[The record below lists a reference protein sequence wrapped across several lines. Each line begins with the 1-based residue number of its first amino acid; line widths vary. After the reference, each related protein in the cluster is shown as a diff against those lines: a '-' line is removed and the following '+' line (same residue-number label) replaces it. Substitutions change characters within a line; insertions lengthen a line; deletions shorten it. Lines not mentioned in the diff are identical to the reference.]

1 MSQKEDNR
9 VLDEELSKGIYVTYY
24 DVADRL
30 IKDTSDTDTLEKIK
44 GRLKKHISRDSRLKG
59 VLDYKNRKNGRAG
72 LKYKPGY
79 ENYLK
84 YLEAKKDI
92 EKMSGIEKRIYST
105 IGLDLLL
112 DQRNTEC
119 TKIEFECVRNL
130 KKADYVKK
138 MATWILEN
146 KVLDITY
153 IDKKNSEHQVVFHP
167 QFLREYNNRWAVYGK
182 CEEME
187 NYPTCIRIDSIVN
200 LSLLPKEKG
209 IIYKEAEPHYYRDY
223 FKDII
228 GFTKNKNSKVQDV
241 YFLTNNREVHNL
253 IKTKPFHES
262 QEELEQWSDESQ
274 HGKFVLHI
282 IPNIELRTKL
292 LSYGSGITMLGNGW
306 FQREY
311 KEEIKK
317 MAEFY
322 KNKE

>member
-30 IKDTSDTDTLEKIK
+30 IKDPNDTVALYKCVS
-44 GRLKKHISRDSRLKG
+44 RLKKHISRDSRLKG

-79 ENYLK
+79 EHYLK

-317 MAEFY
+317 MAELY

>member
-1 MSQKEDNR
+1 
-9 VLDEELSKGIYVTYY
+9 
-24 DVADRL
+24 
-30 IKDTSDTDTLEKIK
+30 
-44 GRLKKHISRDSRLKG
+44 
-59 VLDYKNRKNGRAG
+59 
-72 LKYKPGY
+72 
-79 ENYLK
+79 
-84 YLEAKKDI
+84 
-92 EKMSGIEKRIYST
+92 MSGIEKRIYST

-153 IDKKNSEHQVVFHP
+153 MDKKNNGHQVVFHP

-187 NYPTCIRIDSIVN
+187 NYPTCIRIDSIVK

-209 IIYKEAEPHYYRDY
+209 IIYKEAEHHYYRDY

-306 FQREY
+306 FQREF

-317 MAEFY
+317 MAELY
-322 KNKE
+322 NNKE